1 MVCINVMYLQQLSE
15 LFSEVMIGLFW
26 NLGHEVFLDLN
37 PPLRIS
43 ENDKPENLASDE
55 DAYRVEWVLK
65 LVALMQD
72 LISIYFTQ
80 PAKVDVAAALCD
92 FTKLTNNWEAL
103 FFLQIGVFSI

>member
-1 MVCINVMYLQQLSE
+1 MVCINVTNLQQLSK
-15 LFSEVMIGLFW
+15 LFSEVMIDLFW

-37 PPLRIS
+37 PLLRIS

>member
-43 ENDKPENLASDE
+43 E
-55 DAYRVEWVLK
+55 
-65 LVALMQD
+65 ALMQD